1 MLLNNLVKEHM
12 KTLGMVVQDLS
23 FFFFFFN
30 NAIKNEHCLLYH
42 IHSAM
47 VSAMQNDV

>member
-12 KTLGMVVQDLS
+12 KTLGTLVQDLS
-23 FFFFFFN
+23 FFFN

-42 IHSAM
+42 MHFAM